1 MKIYTK
7 TGDGGTTSLIGG
19 KRVGKDHPRV
29 EAYGSVDELMAH
41 IGYLRD
47 NLDPEKYQKTRE
59 DLLKILNDLMN
70 ISSILACEG
79 DTMKK
84 LPEVVDHD
92 IRLLES
98 RIDEIQESLPKVDKF
113 TLPGGHPMVSL
124 SHIARTVCRRAERNA
139 TAIDCDLQQ
148 HEMAKQYLNR
158 LSDYL
163 YALSRKLA
171 ADYQA
176 EELLWIP
183 ESKCKSQSER

>member
-19 KRVGKDHPRV
+19 KRVGKNHPRV

-47 NLDPEKYQKTRE
+47 SLDAGKQAATRE
-59 DLLKILNDLMN
+59 NLLKILNSLMVV
-70 ISSILACEG
+70 SSILACEG
-79 DTMKK
+79 ETIKK
-84 LPEVVDHD
+84 LPQITDND
-92 IRLLES
+92 IRFLET

-139 TAIDCDLQQ
+139 AAIDNELEQ
-148 HEMAKQYLNR
+148 HEKAKQYLNR

-163 YALSRKLA
+163 YALSRKFVV
-171 ADYQA
+171 DYRA

-183 ESKCKSQSER
+183 EK

>member
-19 KRVGKDHPRV
+19 RRVGKNHPRV

-47 NLDPEKYQKTRE
+47 SLDKEKYSGLRE
-59 DLLKILNDLMN
+59 DLLKIMNDLMTV
-70 ISSILACEG
+70 SSILACEG
-79 DTMKK
+79 NTLKK
-84 LPEVVDHD
+84 LPQITEKD
-92 IRLLES
+92 IRFMED
-98 RIDEIQESLPKVDKF
+98 RIDEIQENLPKVDKF

-139 TAIDCDLQQ
+139 TAIDCNLEQ
-148 HEMAKQYLNR
+148 HEKAKQYLNR
-158 LSDYL
+158 LSDYF
-163 YALSRKLA
+163 YALGRKFA

-176 EELLWIP
+176 EELLWTP
-183 ESKCKSQSER
+183 

>member
-19 KRVGKDHPRV
+19 KRVGKNHPRV

-41 IGYLRD
+41 LGYLRD
-47 NLDPEKYQKTRE
+47 SLDAEKYASTRE
-59 DLLKILNDLMN
+59 DLLRIMNSLMT

-79 DTMKK
+79 DTLKK
-84 LPEVVDHD
+84 LPLITEEEIHF
-92 IRLLES
+92 LET
-98 RIDEIQESLPKVDKF
+98 RIDEIQESLPKLNKF

-139 TAIDCDLQQ
+139 AAIDCDQEQ
-148 HEMAKQYLNR
+148 HEIAKQYLNR

-163 YALSRKLA
+163 YALGRKFA
-171 ADYQA
+171 ADYKA

-183 ESKCKSQSER
+183 

>member
-19 KRVGKDHPRV
+19 KRVGKNHPRV

-47 NLDPEKYQKTRE
+47 SLDAAKYTGVRA
-59 DLLKILNDLMN
+59 DLLNILSSLMTV
-70 ISSILACEG
+70 SSILACEG
-79 DTMKK
+79 DTLKK
-84 LPEVVDHD
+84 MPQITEDD
-92 IRLLES
+92 IRFLET

-163 YALSRKLA
+163 YALGRKFA

-183 ESKCKSQSER
+183 EK